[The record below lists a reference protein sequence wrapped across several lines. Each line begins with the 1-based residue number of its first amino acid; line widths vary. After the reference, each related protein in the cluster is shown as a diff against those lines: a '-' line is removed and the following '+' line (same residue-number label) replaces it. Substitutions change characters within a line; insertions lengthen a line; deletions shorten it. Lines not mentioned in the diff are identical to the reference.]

1 MSSVEL
7 QDAAALQLVSVTNSR
22 HSSLKRTGPRW
33 WSNPNRSLQRLPKSE
48 SLVKAISFC
57 TLFCCVPL
65 ERNGGRRRLSH
76 VTGPLAYDGNFW
88 TYMCFPS
95 WFAFLVKAMW
105 VSTGTNKIKII
116 LQNVGF
122 STFKCPTM
130 FSSETWIH
138 QLLPISLQNVSFRA
152 QPHLLPSVIASFTI
166 KGTSNFVVL
175 AAIVSWG
182 GNGASGAPCG
192 TIHHGSKDQVVR
204 LSRWALKHH
213 EAPWLPAPHFSRLV
227 CWHQA
232 SFVMPPWGDIVK
244 VSLAVISRTMLR
256 FFTLIPT
263 ESAKLKHTNLTTFR
277 VCSATT
283 AIKINVNDLGL
294 SLNVFASW
302 PPCNTK
308 NLAPFSPSTSFNHV
322 PMSQCCQS
330 THWLAPQLLVSSL
343 RQTYLQSW
351 KGYCGYC
358 QFSNSWAS
366 LSVSLCDVQAV
377 PSRTSEKN
385 MP

>member
-1 MSSVEL
+1 M
-7 QDAAALQLVSVTNSR
+7 LQLVSVTNSR

-130 FSSETWIH
+130 FSSGTWD
-138 QLLPISLQNVSFRA
+138 LDSSTPSYFPAESFRA

-204 LSRWALKHH
+204 LSI
-213 EAPWLPAPHFSRLV
+213 ETPWSTMTACPTLVKTCLLTPSIVCHPAMRRHCEGQLGSYKQNHAAFLYLDP
-227 CWHQA
+227 
-232 SFVMPPWGDIVK
+232 K
-244 VSLAVISRTMLR
+244 
-256 FFTLIPT
+256 
-263 ESAKLKHTNLTTFR
+263 SAKLKHTNLTTFR

-283 AIKINVNDLGL
+283 AIKINVNDPGL

-302 PPCNTK
+302 PPCNAK
-308 NLAPFSPSTSFNHV
+308 NLAPFSPSTSLNHV

-358 QFSNSWAS
+358 QFSNWWAS

-377 PSRTSEKN
+377 PSTSEKN